1 MQAKLLLLKYVGR
14 ARASWL
20 LLCALACGGCNGDV
34 FIDEFMSGEP
44 PTVSIGQEG
53 ETVTIPFEADNWGI
67 CSLSSFYNPFGVQV
81 TDLEGNDLH
90 LPMEEGQTGIVRTI
104 DDFLDLEAVK
114 RNGRE
119 VELTL
124 RENLFDNPVELDLV
138 VGNGYEEKT
147 IPVRVASGTKYRVD
161 SVAYDWSR
169 FFTYDYKAEWVYS
182 IIVDNTQATDT
193 TWAHIRP
200 YEKAVRRV
208 RFSIQGEVMGKD
220 YYTTILGAPLP
231 EVPIPDVVDG
241 KPLLRDTRV
250 TFDPDEQDLPVDLD
264 KNFTVL
270 VPVPGGKKMEVGAY
284 VSVEYYG
291 VPFVL
296 YCSHPYSG
304 RTRTFCGT
312 LSSDRPYDY
321 FYTRTELPP
330 THEEE

>member
-1 MQAKLLLLKYVGR
+1 MH
-14 ARASWL
+14 ARCPCGGAVP
-20 LLCALACGGCNGDV
+20 LAFRRGGCNGDV
-34 FIDEFMSGEP
+34 FIDDFMPGNP
-44 PTVSIGQEG
+44 PSVSIEQEG
-53 ETVTIPFEADNWGI
+53 ATVTIPFEADNWGI

-124 RENLFDNPVELDLV
+124 RENLYDNPVELDLV

-284 VSVEYYG
+284 VSVEYYE
-291 VPFVL
+291 VPFVIH
-296 YCSHPYSG
+296 CSHPYSG
-304 RTRTFCGT
+304 RTRTFSGT

-321 FYTRTELPP
+321 FYTLTDL
-330 THEEE
+330 THTDE

>member
-124 RENLFDNPVELDLV
+124 RENLYDNPVELDLV
-138 VGNGYEEKT
+138 VGNRYEEKT
-147 IPVRVASGTKYRVD
+147 IPIRAASGSKYRVD

-169 FFTYDYKAEWVYS
+169 FSTYDYKAEWVYS
-182 IIVDNTQATDT
+182 IIVDNTQGTDT
-193 TWAHIRP
+193 TWAHVRP

-208 RFSIQGEVMGKD
+208 RFSIPGEVMGKD
-220 YYTTILGAPLP
+220 YYTTLLGDPLP
-231 EVPIPDVVDG
+231 EVTIPDVADG
-241 KPLLRDTRV
+241 KPVVQDTRV
-250 TFDPDEQDLPVDLD
+250 TFDLEEQDLPVDLD
-264 KNFTVL
+264 KDFTVL

-284 VSVEYYG
+284 VSVEHYD
-291 VPFVL
+291 VPFVIH
-296 YCSHPYSG
+296 CSHPHSG
-304 RTRTFCGT
+304 RTRTFSGT

-321 FYTRTELPP
+321 FYTLTDL
-330 THEEE
+330 THTDE

>member
-1 MQAKLLLLKYVGR
+1 MLLLKQLCTRVARAAGLLLLLFAG
-14 ARASWL
+14 
-20 LLCALACGGCNGDV
+20 GGCNGDV
-34 FIDEFMSGEP
+34 FIDDFMPGQP
-44 PTVSIGQEG
+44 PSVSIGREG
-53 ETVTIPFEADNWGI
+53 ETVTIPFEAANWGI
-67 CSLSSFYNPFGVQV
+67 RSLGSMYNSFGVQV
-81 TDLEGNDLH
+81 TDLEGNDLS
-90 LPMEEGQTGIVRTI
+90 LPLDEGQTGIVRII
-104 DDFLDLEAVK
+104 DDYLDLEAVK

-124 RENLFDNPVELDLV
+124 RENLFDNPVELNLV
-138 VGNGYEEKT
+138 VGNSYEEKT

>member
-124 RENLFDNPVELDLV
+124 RENLYDNPVELDLV

-147 IPVRVASGTKYRVD
+147 IPVRVASGSKYRVD
-161 SVAYDWSR
+161 SVAYDWGQ

-182 IIVDNTQATDT
+182 IIVDNTQGTDT
-193 TWAHIRP
+193 TWAHVRP

-208 RFSIQGEVMGKD
+208 RFSIPGEVMGKD
-220 YYTTILGAPLP
+220 YYTTLLGDPLP
-231 EVPIPDVVDG
+231 EVTIPDVADG
-241 KPLLRDTRV
+241 KPVVQDTRV
-250 TFDPDEQDLPVDLD
+250 TFDLEEQDLPVDLD
-264 KNFTVL
+264 KDFTVL

-284 VSVEYYG
+284 VSVEHYD
-291 VPFVL
+291 VPFVIH
-296 YCSHPYSG
+296 CSHPHSG
-304 RTRTFCGT
+304 RTRTFSGT

-321 FYTRTELPP
+321 FYTLTDL
-330 THEEE
+330 THTDE

>member
-1 MQAKLLLLKYVGR
+1 M
-14 ARASWL
+14 
-20 LLCALACGGCNGDV
+20 
-34 FIDEFMSGEP
+34 
-44 PTVSIGQEG
+44 
-53 ETVTIPFEADNWGI
+53 
-67 CSLSSFYNPFGVQV
+67 
-81 TDLEGNDLH
+81 GNS
-90 LPMEEGQTGIVRTI
+90 
-104 DDFLDLEAVK
+104 
-114 RNGRE
+114 
-119 VELTL
+119 
-124 RENLFDNPVELDLV
+124 
-138 VGNGYEEKT
+138 YEEKT

-284 VSVEYYG
+284 VSVEYYD
-291 VPFVL
+291 VPFVIH
-296 YCSHPYSG
+296 CSHPYSG
-304 RTRTFCGT
+304 RTRTFSGT

-321 FYTRTELPP
+321 FYIRTELQATPCAPVPAVGPGHRASCTSRPTRRQHCPSSPDPRRQRGVPP
-330 THEEE
+330 CLRLPHRCFSAG

>member
-124 RENLFDNPVELDLV
+124 RENLYDNPVELDLV

-147 IPVRVASGTKYRVD
+147 IPVRVASGSKYRVD
-161 SVAYDWSR
+161 SVAYDWGQ

-284 VSVEYYG
+284 VSVEYYD
-291 VPFVL
+291 VPFVIH
-296 YCSHPYSG
+296 CSHPYSG
-304 RTRTFCGT
+304 RTRTFSGT

-321 FYTRTELPP
+321 FYIRTELPP
-330 THEEE
+330 THEE

>member
-1 MQAKLLLLKYVGR
+1 MHHNLFLLKQLCTRVARVAGLFLLLFAG
-14 ARASWL
+14 
-20 LLCALACGGCNGDV
+20 GGCNGDV
-34 FIDEFMSGEP
+34 FIDDFMPGNP
-44 PTVSIGQEG
+44 PSVS
-53 ETVTIPFEADNWGI
+53 FEADNWGI

-124 RENLFDNPVELDLV
+124 RENLYDNPVELDLV

-161 SVAYDWSR
+161 SVAYDWGQ

-284 VSVEYYG
+284 VSVEHYD
-291 VPFVL
+291 VPFVIH
-296 YCSHPYSG
+296 CSHPHSG
-304 RTRTFCGT
+304 RTRTFSGT

-321 FYTRTELPP
+321 FYTLTDL
-330 THEEE
+330 THTDE

>member
-1 MQAKLLLLKYVGR
+1 MLLLKQLCTRVARAAGLLLLLFAG
-14 ARASWL
+14 
-20 LLCALACGGCNGDV
+20 GGCNGDV
-34 FIDEFMSGEP
+34 FIDDFMPGEP

-124 RENLFDNPVELDLV
+124 RENLYDNPVELDLV

-147 IPVRVASGTKYRVD
+147 IPVRVASGSKYRVD

-264 KNFTVL
+264 KDFTVL

-284 VSVEYYG
+284 VSVEHYD
-291 VPFVL
+291 VPFVIH
-296 YCSHPYSG
+296 CSHPHSG
-304 RTRTFCGT
+304 RTRTFSGT

-321 FYTRTELPP
+321 FYTLTDL
-330 THEEE
+330 THTDE